1 MKIEENHKK
10 IPKDPLGQKRE
21 TQTKYTSCHYLL
33 NNKTK
38 ILKAIIFLL
47 CLREKMKVPIIPFS
61 FDREN

>member
-38 ILKAIIFLL
+38 SLKAIIFLL
-47 CLREKMKVPIIPFS
+47 CLRGKNESANNPFLI
-61 FDREN
+61 